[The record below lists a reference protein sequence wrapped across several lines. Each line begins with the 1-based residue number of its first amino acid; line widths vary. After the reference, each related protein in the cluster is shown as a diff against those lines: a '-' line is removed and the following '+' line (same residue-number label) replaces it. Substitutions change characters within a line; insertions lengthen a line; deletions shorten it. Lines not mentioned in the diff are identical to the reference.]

1 MQSIQSKIEA
11 DIKKKFEFH
20 GFEAVVVKNCSNI
33 GYWSIQRPDDLHEY
47 GRVSFDFQGSYN
59 VFKITIGDRKIES
72 QPGRA
77 GYFDF
82 HIKTS
87 DNTAYRNFTAVL
99 DEELFEIGCELTLER
114 LHD

>member
-1 MQSIQSKIEA
+1 MASIQEKITN
-11 DIKKKFEFH
+11 DICNTIEQH
-20 GFEAVVVKNCSNI
+20 GFDPVTVKNCSNM
-33 GYWSIQRPDDLHEY
+33 GYWSIQRPDSLDEY
-47 GRVSFDFQGSYN
+47 GRVHFDFQGSYN
-59 VFKITIGDRKIES
+59 IFKITIGDRKIES
-72 QPGRA
+72 QPGRED
-77 GYFDF
+77 YFDF